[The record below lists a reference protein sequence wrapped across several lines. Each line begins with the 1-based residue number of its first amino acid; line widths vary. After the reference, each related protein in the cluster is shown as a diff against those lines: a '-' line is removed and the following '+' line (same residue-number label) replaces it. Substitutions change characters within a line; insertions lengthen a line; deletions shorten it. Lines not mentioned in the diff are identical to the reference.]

1 MIKIEGP
8 YKEECKAC
16 TLSNCEKSEMCSLC
30 IAQKLIRGKWKLVII
45 WLLRDEALRF
55 SELKKAIPNIKQG
68 PLTTQ
73 LKELESIGVLN
84 RKSYNQVPP
93 KVEYSLTDIGRE
105 FMEIIEAMQSWSKRN
120 LVIHE

>member
-16 TLSNCEKSEMCSLC
+16 TLSNCEKSEMCSIC

-45 WLLRDEALRF
+45 WLLREDALRF
-55 SELKKAIPNIKQG
+55 SEIKNAIPNIKQG

-93 KVEYSLTDIGRE
+93 KVEYSLTTMGTELLD
-105 FMEIIEAMQSWSKRN
+105 IIESMQSWSRRN
-120 LVIHE
+120 LVVYE

>member
-16 TLSNCEKSEMCSLC
+16 TLSNCEKSEMCSIC

-45 WLLRDEALRF
+45 WLLREDALRF
-55 SELKKAIPNIKQG
+55 SEIKNAIPNIKQG

-93 KVEYSLTDIGRE
+93 KVEYSLTNMGIELLD
-105 FMEIIEAMQSWSKRN
+105 IIESIQSWSRRN
-120 LVIHE
+120 LVVYE